1 MPQNDENER
10 LKSTGVNRRQ
20 FITRTA
26 AGAAGAVALTSVLDA
41 CGGSSST
48 ASSTTDAQSLT
59 STAWKFGVMSDTQWT
74 NAPGTVWTTPA
85 GVDNSDPDTSA
96 VSIATQIQEQFINAG
111 VKFVVH
117 VGDLADN
124 TSSSVANTGEDTRA
138 LYAQPLYNAGIGF
151 FPLRGNHDDNYAGLG
166 AEFQRIFPQ
175 AQNGAHNSTPS
186 DILTT
191 FATTDPQVSSS
202 SNSQAIVAKTGSA
215 FTVGSNFSSPDPWGN
230 SSLKGLTYS
239 FDYNNARFI
248 LLDQFTP
255 VNPTTP
261 FDASYGGGSPT
272 TINLQ
277 QSWINS
283 QLSGRASGSHAF
295 VFSHK
300 GLITCQHAD
309 GLFGNDPSQNLPYQN
324 AFIDS
329 LAQYNVGYYMNGHD
343 HMYDRALI
351 QSPDAKAKVMTL
363 LTASDSSKFYVPA
376 GSGTNCS
383 GNTVNGS
390 KASTPVPFGSTND
403 IYYNGLVALPSRR
416 TPITQEL
423 NTVGYYIFTVNG
435 ANVTVDYYSADVS
448 AYTSSA
454 SEMIVS
460 TATGLNFVKRESF
473 GYSLIGKQFELSP
486 AASYASGAVQLT
498 YPLPATATPVQI
510 QDSSSS
516 GNTTAAIL
524 SGTNNSNLM
533 DASKQPCS
541 KVVTTGWMSKS
552 GNALSDILALS
563 GINPYV
569 NGGPQPDVYT
579 LSLKVTTPVV
589 SAGVILCSLDSTG
602 NWSNAVNQNSGGTKN
617 FVNGPWKSSYGLG
630 TYGVDPT
637 TNSAWAVLN
646 YDGAFA
652 VAPGA

>member
-1 MPQNDENER
+1 
-10 LKSTGVNRRQ
+10 
-20 FITRTA
+20 
-26 AGAAGAVALTSVLDA
+26 
-41 CGGSSST
+41 
-48 ASSTTDAQSLT
+48 
-59 STAWKFGVMSDTQWT
+59 
-74 NAPGTVWTTPA
+74 
-85 GVDNSDPDTSA
+85 
-96 VSIATQIQEQFINAG
+96 
-111 VKFVVH
+111 
-117 VGDLADN
+117 
-124 TSSSVANTGEDTRA
+124 
-138 LYAQPLYNAGIGF
+138 
-151 FPLRGNHDDNYAGLG
+151 
-166 AEFQRIFPQ
+166 
-175 AQNGAHNSTPS
+175 
-186 DILTT
+186 
-191 FATTDPQVSSS
+191 
-202 SNSQAIVAKTGSA
+202 
-215 FTVGSNFSSPDPWGN
+215 
-230 SSLKGLTYS
+230 
-239 FDYNNARFI
+239 
-248 LLDQFTP
+248 
-255 VNPTTP
+255 
-261 FDASYGGGSPT
+261 
-272 TINLQ
+272 
-277 QSWINS
+277 
-283 QLSGRASGSHAF
+283 
-295 VFSHK
+295 
-300 GLITCQHAD
+300 
-309 GLFGNDPSQNLPYQN
+309 
-324 AFIDS
+324 
-329 LAQYNVGYYMNGHD
+329 MNGHD

-498 YPLPATATPVQI
+498 YPLPATASPVQI